1 MIFDSR
7 NSLQR
12 SFGHSAMRRIPYA
25 SATCNILTFS
35 PLGNENVTP
44 KNVLI
49 LLPPENDVCEGYVFT
64 GVCLPTGG
72 GGMRGGGRACVV
84 GAGGMRG
91 RGACV
96 VGRGVVW
103 HAWQKRRPLHPTG
116 MHSCCYIFLTYRLQK
131 FENKVTTFT
140 RAR

>member
-25 SATCNILTFS
+25 SGTCNILTFS

-49 LLPPENDVCEGYVFT
+49 LLPPANDVCEGYVFT

-72 GGMRGGGRACVV
+72 TCVV
-84 GAGGMRG
+84 GGGGLCGECRGYAWQGGMCG
-91 RGACV
+91 GEGGWVACV
-96 VGRGVVW
+96 AEETATASYW
-103 HAWQKRRPLHPTG
+103 NAFLLLHFFN
-116 MHSCCYIFLTYRLQK
+116 I
-131 FENKVTTFT
+131 
-140 RAR
+140 